1 MLVTLNITQGALSAN
16 KDCIGFMCCQVAYK
30 GRRDRSWSC
39 AGSERLIL
47 FDEVGWVVGITRR
60 DDADVAEIMGAS
72 SVGWLEDTI
81 G

>member
-1 MLVTLNITQGALSAN
+1 
-16 KDCIGFMCCQVAYK
+16 
-30 GRRDRSWSC
+30 
-39 AGSERLIL
+39 LIL

-72 SVGWLEDTI
+72 SVGWLEETI